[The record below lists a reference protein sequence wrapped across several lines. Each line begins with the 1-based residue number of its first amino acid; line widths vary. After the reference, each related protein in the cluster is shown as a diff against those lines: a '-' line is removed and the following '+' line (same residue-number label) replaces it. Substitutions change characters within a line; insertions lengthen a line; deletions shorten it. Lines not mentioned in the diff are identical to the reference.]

1 MERLWKIILMLFWP
15 KIKIPETKVKK
26 KTVPIV
32 TYNETFKSPNFSKRK
47 SEIDSIIVHHTGG
60 LMPGCRNWLCD
71 SHSKVSAHILIDTNG
86 QIYKLVGFY
95 KRAWHAGRG
104 AFDLDGDGN
113 ISPAEKMWN
122 DRSIGIELEA
132 IEPYNYTN
140 TQTDALYRV
149 VYNLFYEFPRIVPDH
164 VLGHK
169 EIAPDRKIDPANF
182 SMELFRR
189 KLKEMLA

>member
-1 MERLWKIILMLFWP
+1 MCWFRKKKKII
-15 KIKIPETKVKK
+15 IPVTKVKK
-26 KTVPIV
+26 KELPLI
-32 TYNETFKSPNFSKRK
+32 TYNETYKSPNFSERR

-71 SHSKVSAHILIDTNG
+71 PVSNVSAHLIIDING
-86 QIYKLVGFY
+86 QIYKIVDYY

-104 AFDLDGDGN
+104 AFDLDGDGK

-132 IEPYNYTN
+132 IEPYEYTN
-140 TQTDALYRV
+140 SQKDALYRV
-149 VYNLFYEFPRIVPDH
+149 CYNLFYEFRKIVPDH

-189 KLKEMLA
+189 KLKEMIA

>member
-1 MERLWKIILMLFWP
+1 MFWKTK
-15 KIKIPETKVKK
+15 KIKVPVTKVKK

-32 TYNETFKSPNFSKRK
+32 TYNETFKSPNFSERRA
-47 SEIDSIIVHHTGG
+47 EIDSIIVHHTGG

-71 SHSKVSAHILIDTNG
+71 KQSHVSAHVLIDSTG

-104 AFDLDGDGN
+104 AFDLDGDGK

-140 TQTDALYRV
+140 KQMDALYRV
-149 VYNLFYEFPRIVPDH
+149 CYNLFYEFPKIVPEH

-189 KLKEMLA
+189 KLKEMLS